1 MGLKLLR
8 RHAARIVL
16 TLLPV
21 VLALLSAA
29 GVWQL
34 PAVERLDNFIY
45 DVRLRASTTNAPN
58 VPNTPDPRI
67 VIVDID
73 DASLQQFGHWPWSRD
88 KLARLS
94 TELLERQQAAV
105 LGFDILF
112 PEPDGSS
119 GLAELRRLAHGR
131 LGGQPG
137 FAAEVER
144 LAVSLDH
151 DAAFARALA
160 GRPVV
165 LGYYFDGTRNARA
178 NGYLPAPVLRAD
190 AFEGASPPPV
200 VWNSFGGNIAPL
212 VDAAPR
218 GGFINVLMGD
228 NDDGV
233 VRAVPLLARYEG
245 GIAPTGY
252 YASFALA
259 VYQLASRGM
268 QAESKVEGEFED
280 DSASVTPLFA
290 THGVVGR
297 PLPLAALQVGQVGQ
311 GATQRRVP
319 VDQSASMLVPY
330 RGPGGVEGGSFRYV
344 RAADVLRGELPPDAL
359 RDKIVLVG
367 TTARGLQD
375 LRATPV
381 GSIFPGVEV
390 HANVIAGLLDARFAV
405 VPDYA
410 AGYDVVQM
418 LFAGLLLAFGMSVL
432 PAFRAVLLGVGTVA
446 MLVVINM
453 LLYARGG
460 LVMPLAAVLVMTALA
475 FVLNLSWGFFLETRA
490 RRGLALLF
498 GSYVPPQLVDEM
510 MERPERYSMRA
521 ENKELT
527 VMFCDMRGFTRLS
540 QQVTPT
546 ELQALLNTLFS
557 RLTAIISRRRGTVDK
572 YMGDCVMAFW
582 GAPVDTPDHAS
593 LAVKTALEMAGAI
606 RKLNEEHRAKSIPE
620 IGIGIGLN
628 TGTMCVGDMGSDI
641 RRSYT
646 VIGDSVNLG
655 SRLEGLSKT
664 YGVDIVVSESTRKLS
679 NAFAWQELDK
689 VRVKGK
695 DQAVSIFWPVA
706 PADRLDADTAAELKT
721 WTQTLKA
728 YRAQDWDQV
737 DVHLLNLQRMN
748 AKKYLYQLYAER
760 VASMRLLP
768 FDPEWDGATNF
779 DTK

>member
-21 VLALLSAA
+21 VLALLGAV

-45 DVRLRASTTNAPN
+45 DARLRASTTNAPN

-119 GLAELRRLAHGR
+119 GLAELRRLADGR
-131 LGGQPG
+131 LRGQPG
-137 FAAEVER
+137 FATEVER
-144 LAVSLDH
+144 LAASLDH
-151 DAAFARALA
+151 DAAFAKALA

-190 AFEGASPPPV
+190 AFDGASPPAV
-200 VWNSFGGNIAPL
+200 VWNGFGGNIAPL

-259 VYQLASRGM
+259 VYQLAGRGM
-268 QAESKVEGEFED
+268 QAESTIDGELVGGG
-280 DSASVTPLFA
+280 ASVTPLFA
-290 THGVVGR
+290 TQGVVGR
-297 PLPLAALQVGQVGQ
+297 PLPLAALQVGQ

-319 VDQSASMLVPY
+319 VDQNASMLVPY
-330 RGPGGVEGGSFRYV
+330 RGPGGVGGGSFRYV
-344 RAADVLRGELPPDAL
+344 RAGDVLRGELPPGAL

-390 HANVIAGLLDARFAV
+390 HANIISGLLDARFAV

-432 PAFRAVLLGVGTVA
+432 PAFRAVLLGVGTAA

-453 LLYARGG
+453 LMYARGG

-475 FVLNLSWGFFLETRA
+475 FMLNLSWGFFLETRA

-557 RLTAIISRRRGTVDK
+557 RLTAIISRHRGTVDK

-582 GAPVDTPDHAS
+582 GAPVDTPDHAA
-593 LAVKTALEMAGAI
+593 LAVQAAFEMAAAVREFDEAQRLGGRPRI
-606 RKLNEEHRAKSIPE
+606 DV
-620 IGIGIGLN
+620 GIGLN
-628 TGTMCVGDMGSDI
+628 TGVMSVGDMGSAV

-646 VIGDSVNLG
+646 VVGDAVNLAA
-655 SRLEGLSKT
+655 RLESLSST
-664 YGVDIVVSESTRKLS
+664 YGVPIVATDATRR
-679 NAFAWQELDK
+679 AAPDFAWQTLDTVY
-689 VRVKGK
+689 VRGSAH
-695 DQAVSIFWPVA
+695 AVAICTPVGRA
-706 PADRLDADTAAELKT
+706 GDLASDVLAAWEALCE
-721 WTQTLKA
+721 A
-728 YRAQDWDQV
+728 YRAQRWEV
-737 DVHLLNLQRMN
+737 AVALLASLEEQPNANKVLVELYRQRI
-748 AKKYLYQLYAER
+748 
-760 VASMRLLP
+760 ASNSAQP
-768 FDPEWDGATNF
+768 PGPHWDGATRF